1 MVSDILFQR
10 NIKKWRLLIMNEQ
23 WSVELRLNI
32 GNRVTMI
39 GKVKNESKELKLKTS
54 ILKESESV
62 IK

>member
-1 MVSDILFQR
+1 
-10 NIKKWRLLIMNEQ
+10 MNEQ